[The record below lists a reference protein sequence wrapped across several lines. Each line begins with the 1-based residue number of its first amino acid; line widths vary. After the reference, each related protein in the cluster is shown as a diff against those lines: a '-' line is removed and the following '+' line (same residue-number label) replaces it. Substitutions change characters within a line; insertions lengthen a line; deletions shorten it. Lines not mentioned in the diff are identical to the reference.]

1 MQINNRKYI
10 VVIIALVVVFAFVL
24 KIELGGRKILS
35 EIDLDKIP
43 LELSGWEGRDIE
55 LPQSVYEILETK
67 DVLSR
72 RYEDKEGGVL
82 DLSIVYSG
90 HDRQSFHPPEVCY
103 LGGGIELIAKSKEN
117 IPLEGGA
124 GLKTNKLIMKS
135 SGGTIKAWYWFL
147 VGDRFVDNFYQQQ
160 LYFILDAL
168 GGRKLQG
175 ALIKVSIRGD
185 SEILESKLK
194 FFIAK
199 ITPHLA
205 RTF

>member
-1 MQINNRKYI
+1 MQGNNRKYI
-10 VVIIALVVVFAFVL
+10 VVIITLVIAFAFVL
-24 KIELGGRKILS
+24 KIELAKGKITS
-35 EIDLDKIP
+35 EIDLSKIP
-43 LELSGWEGRDIE
+43 FKLNGWEGKDTI
-55 LPQSVYEILETK
+55 LPDSVYEILETT

-72 RYEDKEGGVL
+72 RYTDKQGGVL

-90 HDRQSFHPPEVCY
+90 HDRQSFHPPEICY
-103 LGGGIELIAKSKEN
+103 LGGGIELIDKSKEN
-117 IPLEGGA
+117 IPLQGGV
-124 GLKTNKLIMKS
+124 GLKTNKLVMKS
-135 SGGTIKAWYWFL
+135 QEGTIKAWYWFL

-185 SEILESKLK
+185 SAVLESKLK